1 MPEEMDCLKATIY
14 LFLHVAKSG
23 CCEVC
28 LWLDGWYTAEEEPE
42 PPYEILQH
50 DFCRCHW
57 VMFTIDGLWRETREE
72 LMNNHVALRQQ
83 YYDALVE
90 IAGWDDKIAERE
102 LQLGSEREEKAVPM
116 RNAEEYNNRS
126 IEAQDRADEILNNN
140 EELTPEQ
147 QEQVDEYLFQAE
159 DFLQKAEDCLMLA
172 DEIQQDIFESERN
185 ISSSNDERD
194 AEIYRRD
201 EATTK
206 LNEVEPCLS
215 LGCIEDKATEIAGSR
230 LIMEF

>member
-1 MPEEMDCLKATIY
+1 MAEEIECPKATIY

-23 CCEVC
+23 CCAVC
-28 LWLDGWYTAEEEPE
+28 LELDGWFTAEEEPE

-50 DFCRCHW
+50 DKCRCHW
-57 VMFTIDGLWRETREE
+57 TSFTIEGLWRETREE
-72 LMNNHVALRQQ
+72 LMNNHAELRQQ

-90 IAGWDDKIAERE
+90 IAAWDDKIAERE
-102 LQLGSEREEKAVPM
+102 LQLGSEREEKAVQM

-126 IEAQDRADEILNNN
+126 IEAQDRADEILNSD

-147 QEQVDEYLFQAE
+147 QEQVDEYLLLAE
-159 DFLQKAEDCLMLA
+159 DFLQKAEDCLILA
-172 DEIQQDIFESERN
+172 DEIQQDIYESERN

-215 LGCIEDKATEIAGSR
+215 LGCIEDKAAEIAGSR